1 MSLSILDIA
10 FQSVTTLYVT
20 NFSPYVEEL
29 ITILMIVLF
38 VVPQIVFA
46 MMLISCCLEEI
57 FEVFRQIL
65 IYFFI
70 NEGTVIV

>member
-10 FQSVTTLYVT
+10 FQSVITLYVT
-20 NFSPYVEEL
+20 NFSPYIEEL

-38 VVPQIVFA
+38 VVPLVFK
-46 MMLISCCLEEI
+46 MMLIFCCLEEI

-65 IYFFI
+65 IYFVI

>member
-38 VVPQIVFA
+38 VVPLVFA

>member
-20 NFSPYVEEL
+20 NFSPFVEEL

-70 NEGTVIV
+70 NEGTVIA